1 MSLTGIRNTFVFMHV
16 VTHVPNSLWDQA
28 GKSSACVMDIIW
40 EELKRS
46 NIDIDKDM
54 LSFYI
59 SKCLDEQWEMYDSL
73 NAQLSPMCFKTVF

>member
-1 MSLTGIRNTFVFMHV
+1 MG
-16 VTHVPNSLWDQA
+16 QA

-59 SKCLDEQWEMYDSL
+59 SKCLDEQRKIYDSL
-73 NAQLSPMCFKTVF
+73 SAQLSPMCFQPVFLIWKNIKLDRLDLID